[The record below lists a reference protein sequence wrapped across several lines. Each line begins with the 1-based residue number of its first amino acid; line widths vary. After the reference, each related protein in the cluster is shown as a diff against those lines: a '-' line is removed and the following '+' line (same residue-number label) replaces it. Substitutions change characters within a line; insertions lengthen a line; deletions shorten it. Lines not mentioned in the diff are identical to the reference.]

1 MYGYLNYSKD
11 EMKVKH
17 IKLYQKYYCLLCTRL
32 GEEVGFIYRFLTSY
46 DITAFIIMFDNLFH
60 KEKIEYF
67 IACPLSKKKNSSI
80 KISEEAIY
88 YGILTCLFS
97 IKIKIKDNYMD
108 ERGILWKWAKHKM
121 QNSRVQILLEKIPQE
136 KWKEKFER
144 YYAAE
149 KDESQSFDS
158 LMTLIGDSYGTIFLD
173 CISDH
178 SEYNSELLY
187 RLGSNIGKYIYLM
200 DAYDDYFDDVNK
212 NRFNPICRMLDYNQ
226 IQEDKVK
233 IKNKIYFIISMIIYE
248 ITQLSIKIF
257 QPTENLA
264 IIQNIIKYGMIEKY
278 YFISNK
284 KYRSDQ

>member
-1 MYGYLNYSKD
+1 
-11 EMKVKH
+11 
-17 IKLYQKYYCLLCTRL
+17 
-32 GEEVGFIYRFLTSY
+32 
-46 DITAFIIMFDNLFH
+46 
-60 KEKIEYF
+60 
-67 IACPLSKKKNSSI
+67 
-80 KISEEAIY
+80 
-88 YGILTCLFS
+88 
-97 IKIKIKDNYMD
+97 
-108 ERGILWKWAKHKM
+108 
-121 QNSRVQILLEKIPQE
+121 
-136 KWKEKFER
+136 
-144 YYAAE
+144 
-149 KDESQSFDS
+149 
-158 LMTLIGDSYGTIFLD
+158 
-173 CISDH
+173 
-178 SEYNSELLY
+178 
-187 RLGSNIGKYIYLM
+187 M